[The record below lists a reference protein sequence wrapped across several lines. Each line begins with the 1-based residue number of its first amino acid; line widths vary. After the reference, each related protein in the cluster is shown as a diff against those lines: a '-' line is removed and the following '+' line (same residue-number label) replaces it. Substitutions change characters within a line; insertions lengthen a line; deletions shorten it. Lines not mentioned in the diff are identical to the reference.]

1 MERITKEA
9 FIALI
14 EAIRLQTLKD
24 RSNAI
29 TISEVFNSD
38 GMNTYDNSILVNAI
52 VSFLQLHF
60 PRVHGHCDIEHYMFC
75 LNFGKMGE
83 QEVITID
90 DLWDQLTKDKGLDK
104 VITWHDASAA
114 FFEGAKHLTSTHP
127 FMDDECGQFS
137 MKK

>member
-9 FIALI
+9 FVALI

-38 GMNTYDNSILVNAI
+38 GINTYDNSILINAI

-90 DLWDQLTKDKGLDK
+90 DLWDQLTKDK
-104 VITWHDASAA
+104 VISWEEAVAASYN
-114 FFEGAKHLTSTHP
+114 GNKHLTSTHP
-127 FMDDECGQFS
+127 LIDDQ
-137 MKK
+137 KKSFVM